1 MKEIFIA
8 AKAAAT
14 QTPSAAGLSVSA
26 IFTAIA
32 AAFGKIPV
40 ILILFMA
47 AVALV
52 YLNGGIKRKDFF

>member
-1 MKEIFIA
+1 MQREPKQEKADKALFFAQRRRHTMKEIFIA

-32 AAFGKIPV
+32 AAFGKSR
-40 ILILFMA
+40 LF
-47 AVALV
+47 
-52 YLNGGIKRKDFF
+52 

>member
-1 MKEIFIA
+1 MKELFIA

-32 AAFGKIPV
+32 AAFGKSQ
-40 ILILFMA
+40 LF
-47 AVALV
+47 
-52 YLNGGIKRKDFF
+52 

>member
-26 IFTAIA
+26 ILQRSQRHLE
-32 AAFGKIPV
+32 KSR
-40 ILILFMA
+40 LF
-47 AVALV
+47 
-52 YLNGGIKRKDFF
+52 

>member
-40 ILILFMA
+40 YFNF
-47 AVALV
+47 VH
-52 YLNGGIKRKDFF
+52 GSGST